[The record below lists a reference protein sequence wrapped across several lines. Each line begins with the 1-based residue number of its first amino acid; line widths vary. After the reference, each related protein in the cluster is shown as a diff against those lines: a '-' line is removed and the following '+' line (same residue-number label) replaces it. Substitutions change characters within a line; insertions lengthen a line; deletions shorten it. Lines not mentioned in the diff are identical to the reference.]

1 MSSKFKF
8 NRSEYRRPPVQ
19 LTHVDLE
26 LAIYDDHVDGI
37 ETLHLLPREAVSVV
51 ELDAQD
57 LEIGEIALQGADGSK
72 RNLTSMYIK
81 AENRLEI
88 MLPREF
94 QPDEKII
101 LVIGAVCRPTHNIL
115 DGLYYD
121 TTPIGAPPQMI
132 SQCQQWGFQRIMPI
146 IDDCTAKC
154 TWRTTLEGSVRYT
167 HLITNGDISPDTN
180 RDGVP
185 VLVHNDPSRMRITYE
200 NTIPMPSYLFLV
212 AVGTWDVLA
221 DSVTTDTGRLI
232 RLEYLVP
239 PGLTEGAKIPMEILK
254 DSVLWHARR
263 LNYDYKRDC
272 YRTICME
279 KSNFG
284 GMENVGNTT
293 IITEAALIDRWT
305 TDRRL
310 IYAHGVIIHEFEHNH
325 CGSDVTMETPFDM
338 WLNEAFTVN
347 IEREYVKQK
356 FGSELMG
363 LEDLDAMRSPLH
375 GPLAVE
381 DGGKRGRIVRE
392 GFNHPDEVVD
402 GVTYVKAPE
411 VLGMLQNL
419 MGDAQYAAAIS
430 WYFSEYNGG
439 NAGTDQFL
447 DAFKKFS
454 TRNLNSF
461 FHEWLFTIGY
471 PAITGSYV
479 YNEKD
484 RRLVVSL
491 AQKRRGGPGG
501 MFTVPFHVTG
511 VGYKGQ
517 IMKSVDRTLILDD
530 VTVTAVFEDVDEA
543 PVFLDW
549 NSGRAFYGT
558 FEDATATPVTLL
570 EIVRKSPFRI
580 GRVEAMRRLT
590 DIEMV
595 GAIAHEDY
603 KPSEDWLR
611 LLFNLLVDVS
621 LPDGIKAR
629 LLTVSEEMLDRDY
642 LPRAAA
648 RNAAARRLRKFVAA
662 SCGEAALLKAFKLVC
677 RGAPGEPMEKAI
689 PRRALVAAIGVLLAE
704 TGGEAAQEALL
715 LQFDAASCVSD
726 LLNVAKA
733 LNATDAPCRISIMEN
748 LRVECRPHVAA
759 YGAYLQ
765 VVASSPHPEVFDDL
779 AREEASS
786 TFRMEHPGHSRSLYG
801 AMAANNAQLWT
812 EHGLVWAEE
821 TVVKLAGV
829 NENVALVILTAFQLV
844 DSMDEPLQGR
854 IRDVL
859 KSLAGRID
867 GASAPSLQ
875 GRILEMLS

>member
-1 MSSKFKF
+1 MSNKFKF
-8 NRSEYRRPPVQ
+8 NRSDYRRPPVQ

-26 LAIYDDHVDGI
+26 LAIYDDRMDGI
-37 ETLHLLPREAVSVV
+37 ETLQLLPREAVSVV

-57 LEIGEIALQGADGSK
+57 LEIGEIALQEADGSK

-94 QPDEKII
+94 QPDEKIR
-101 LVIGAVCRPTHNIL
+101 LVVSAVCRPTHNIL

-121 TTPIGAPPQMI
+121 TTPEGAPPQMI

-154 TWRTTLEGSVRYT
+154 TWRTTLEGSARYT
-167 HLITNGDISPDTN
+167 HLITNGDIARNTN
-180 RDGVP
+180 PDGVP
-185 VLVHNDPSRMRITYE
+185 VLVHNNPSRMRITYE

-212 AVGTWDVLA
+212 AAGTWDVLA
-221 DSVTTDTGRLI
+221 DSVTTDTGRVI
-232 RLEYLVP
+232 QLEYLVP
-239 PGLTEGAKIPMEILK
+239 PGLAEGAKIPMEILK

-263 LNYDYKRDC
+263 LDYDYKRDC

-356 FGSELMG
+356 FGSELMR
-363 LEDLDAMRSPLH
+363 LEDLDAMRSPLQ

-419 MGDAQYAAAIS
+419 MGEDQYLAAIS

-447 DAFKKFS
+447 DAFRKFS
-454 TRNLNSF
+454 TQSLNSF

-479 YNEKD
+479 YDEKH
-484 RRLVVSL
+484 RNLTVTLS
-491 AQKRRGGPGG
+491 QKRRGGPGG
-501 MFTVPFHVTG
+501 TFTVPFHVTG
-511 VGYKGQ
+511 VDANGEIIQ
-517 IMKSVDRTLILDD
+517 AVDRTLILNAESIK
-530 VTVTAVFEDVDEA
+530 AVFENVDEA
-543 PVFLDW
+543 PAFLDW
-549 NSGRAFYGT
+549 NNGRAFYGT
-558 FEDATATPVTLL
+558 FEDATATPDTLL
-570 EIVRKSPFRI
+570 EIVRKSPFSI

-590 DIEMV
+590 DIEMA
-595 GAIAHEDY
+595 GAIAHEAY

-611 LLFNLLVDVS
+611 LLFNLLVDAS

-642 LPRAAA
+642 LPRAAE
-648 RNAAARRLRKFVAA
+648 RNAAARRLRKVVAA
-662 SCGEAALLKAFKLVC
+662 SCGENALLRAFRAVC
-677 RGAPGEPMEKAI
+677 CGAVDEPMEKAI
-689 PRRALVAAIGVLLAE
+689 PRRALVAALGTLLAE
-704 TGGEAAQEALL
+704 TGGEEAQEALL
-715 LQFDAASCVSD
+715 MQFDAAVCVSD
-726 LLNVAKA
+726 LLNVSKA
-733 LNATDAPCRISIMEN
+733 LNATDAPCRTSIMEN
-748 LRVECRPHVAA
+748 LRAKCSPHVAA
-759 YGAYLQ
+759 YGGYLQ
-765 VVASSPHPEVFDDL
+765 VVGSSPHPEVFDDL
-779 AREEASS
+779 AREEASPA
-786 TFRMEHPGHSRSLYG
+786 FRMEHPGHSRSLYG

-812 EHGLVWAEE
+812 ERGLVWAEE
-821 TVVKLAGV
+821 TVLKLAGV
-829 NENVALVILTAFQLV
+829 NENVALLVLTAFQLV
-844 DSMDEPLQGR
+844 DLMEEPLQSR
-854 IRDVL
+854 IRAL
-859 KSLAGRID
+859 LQSLSERID
-867 GASAPSLQ
+867 APAAPSLR